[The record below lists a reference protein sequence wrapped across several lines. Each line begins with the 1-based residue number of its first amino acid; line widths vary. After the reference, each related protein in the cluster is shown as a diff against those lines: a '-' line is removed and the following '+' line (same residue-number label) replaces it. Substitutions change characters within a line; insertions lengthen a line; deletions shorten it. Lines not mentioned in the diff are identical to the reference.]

1 MSSKYRNH
9 RIIFHVMVGIIEGL
23 TDILLLLKILQ
34 IEPAT
39 NGKLCKCEDQER
51 DIYEQENSLQK

>member
-1 MSSKYRNH
+1 
-9 RIIFHVMVGIIEGL
+9 MVGIIEGL
-23 TDILLLLKILQ
+23 TDMLLLLKILQ

-39 NGKLCKCEDQER
+39 NGQLCKCEDQER